1 MSNADIKGYAERLSK
16 LEDQRDEIAS
26 DIADL
31 KKEADGQ
38 GIDKKALADTVRI
51 MRMDA
56 DKRKK
61 RLAQLDLFDT
71 YLGAVG
77 LR

>member
-1 MSNADIKGYAERLSK
+1 MSNTDVKGYAERLSA

-31 KKEADGQ
+31 KKEADSH

-51 MRMDA
+51 LRMDA

-61 RLAQLDLFDT
+61 RMDQLDLFQE